1 MSKPVIPLLTAFLA
15 LWLFGGA
22 YWLSNLQS
30 NNISTK
36 EQIIG
41 NKLMIKDGDFKA
53 ESSTIFAFQIA
64 DADII
69 INEEQLSVL
78 ETLAAYLDESSQ
90 KQLRLIAYYGKDE
103 YYDGKFE
110 NLGIARAETVK
121 YILTRNGAPESS
133 IDVEGRKFEKLALN
147 ENGLLSGGI
156 EFDIFDKE
164 SSNAITEAPF
174 LKEKIFFF
182 KKNKYVLSDSVE
194 LENFA
199 AGLKQYMVDKKDA
212 EVIITGFHDTSESKS
227 MGSLRAKF
235 IKDILIKH
243 GINIDRISLDSKI
256 EKDKEGKKV
265 EIKVL

>member
-1 MSKPVIPLLTAFLA
+1 MSKPIIPLLTAFLA

-30 NNISTK
+30 KNIDPQ

-53 ESSTIFAFQIA
+53 ESSTIFAFQTS

-69 INEEQLSVL
+69 INEEQFAAL
-78 ETLAAYLDESSQ
+78 EKLAVYIDDSSK
-90 KQLRLIAYYGKDE
+90 KQLRLVAYYGADE
-103 YYDGKFE
+103 SYFGKFK

-121 YILTRNGAPESS
+121 YILIRNGAPESS
-133 IDVEGRKFEKLALN
+133 IDVEGRRFEKLALN

-164 SSNAITEAPF
+164 ISNAITEAPF

-182 KKNKYVLSDSVE
+182 NKNKYVLSDSVE

-199 AGLKQYMVDKKDA
+199 AGLKQYMVDEKDA
-212 EVIITGFHDTSESKS
+212 EVMITGFYIPGESKS
-227 MGSLRAKF
+227 IGRLRAKF
-235 IKDILIKH
+235 IEDILLKH
-243 GINIDRISLDSKI
+243 GINIDRISLDYKI
-256 EKDKEGKKV
+256 EKDKDSKKV